1 MSAIARPLTAHSS
14 QLSVRK
20 ASGSPAQSW
29 GRRFVAVIL
38 LVWGASFATGFI
50 PALAVLSALAFAAA
64 VFGVRRPALGLLG
77 MSMLCTLDSA
87 MRELLLT
94 GGLLRWNSFNYW
106 LLVVVVTAGFFVV
119 RRTDLQSRLLQ
130 AFILLLCVE
139 LLYSAEFAAGINDVL
154 SFISLFGILIYFAR
168 ASGDGETLYWTGL
181 VNGVLAAVGGLV
193 YYLHGS
199 RSPPVNPNSWSYIH
213 LTAIFAI
220 CLAIPFAAAA
230 RRGQLVVGVLAVV
243 NAGWIFLS
251 GSRGALLIV
260 ICCLIF
266 LAGKIGRIRM
276 RLTFLTV
283 GVLVGIVLS
292 ARFAEQQAASRSR
305 FESLFNPGESLAV
318 RTSGRSE
325 LVIAGWMIF
334 LEHPFGIGTG
344 GFAPAAAAMPHRG
357 GVEKGAHSGWIKT
370 LVENGIP
377 GVLLLGAY
385 ALSFALDG
393 WRLRR
398 RGVLGLGL
406 FVTATLGVAFLS
418 FEFHSKGLWFLAA
431 GATVLMHQ
439 RTSVHRRDTGTDS
452 RRLAAFAAMQR
463 RSYG

>member
-1 MSAIARPLTAHSS
+1 MNAISRPLTARSS

-20 ASGSPAQSW
+20 ASGSPAESW

-38 LVWGASFATGFI
+38 LVWGVSFAIGFV

-64 VFGVRRPALGLLG
+64 VLGVRRPALGLLG

-106 LLVVVVTAGFFVV
+106 LVVVVVTAGFFVV

-130 AFILLLCVE
+130 AFILLLGLE
-139 LLYSAEFAAGINDVL
+139 LLYTAGLAAGINDVL
-154 SFISLFGILIYFAR
+154 SFVSLFGILIYFAR
-168 ASGDGETLYWTGL
+168 ASRDSNALYWTGL
-181 VNGVLAAVGGLV
+181 VNGVLAAAGGLV

-220 CLAIPFAAAA
+220 CLAVPFAAAV
-230 RRGQLVVGVLAVV
+230 RRGQFVLGALAVV
-243 NAGWIFLS
+243 NSVWVFLS

-266 LAGKIGRIRM
+266 LTSEIGSLRM
-276 RLTFLTV
+276 RLAFLAV
-283 GVLVGIVLS
+283 GVLVVIGLL

-305 FESLFNPGESLAV
+305 FESLFNPEESLAV

-325 LVIAGWMIF
+325 LVIVGWMIF
-334 LEHPFGIGTG
+334 IEHPFGIGTG
-344 GFAPAAAAMPHRG
+344 GFVPAAAAIPHRG
-357 GVEKGAHSGWIKT
+357 GREYTAHSGWIKV

-385 ALSFALDG
+385 AVSFAFDG

-418 FEFHSKGLWFLAA
+418 VEFHLKGIWFLAA
-431 GATVLMHQ
+431 GATVLLHQ
-439 RTSVHRRDTGTDS
+439 RTSARRRETRTGS
-452 RRLAAFAAMQR
+452 RRLAAFAAIPR